1 MQISRTS
8 KFFSGRGFQI
18 VVVAAALPILGLAFL
33 AWTLL
38 PTASITHTAQAPLES
53 TRRCSLDVIT
63 AFRAAGLDARV
74 VRDATKEE
82 RDGVFPGMRVD
93 ARRFRISAKEAE
105 MGIVLCFQNRDDLEH
120 IQGYYLALNRSLPQ
134 FRSWLFVQ
142 DNILL
147 QVNREVPERRARAYA
162 NVLYTLDQ

>member
-1 MQISRTS
+1 MQISRIS
-8 KFFSGRGFQI
+8 KFFSDRGFQI
-18 VVVAAALPILGLAFL
+18 VVAAAALPILGLAFL

-38 PTASITHTAQAPLES
+38 PTASMADTAQAPLEA

-63 AFRAAGLDARV
+63 AFHSAGLEAEV
-74 VRDATKEE
+74 VRGASKEE
-82 RDGVFPGMRVD
+82 RDGLFPGIGVE
-93 ARRFRISAKEAE
+93 ARRFQISTNEGE
-105 MGIVLCFQNRDDLEH
+105 MGIVVCLNNRDDLEH

-147 QVNREVPERRARAYA
+147 QINHEVPERQARAYA